1 MISVLPERLTP
12 LLKSALLHGVL
23 VVLLGWGWW
32 HWRAQP
38 APVAPTLAIEATVV
52 TSVPAA
58 PARAVAAPVA
68 APAIEPT
75 IEPTIEPAAVLQRPP
90 PVVADREREH
100 EREQRVSDERAKQQ
114 RAEQQQA
121 AREQAERDKLAAAD
135 KQEQERK
142 AREQLQAQ
150 QAEAQQ
156 HERERLDK
164 QRREAELR
172 ASLASE
178 ERVNAARASGEQAA
192 YVALIRTRIVQAW
205 KRPPGTHAGLNC
217 VVRVMQ
223 VPGGVVTA
231 VSIASCNGDAAVRQS
246 IEDAVYGASPLPTPA
261 NGDLFERNLV
271 FNFRPDD

>member
-1 MISVLPERLTP
+1 MISVVPERLTP
-12 LLKSALLHGVL
+12 LLKSALLHGAL
-23 VVLLGWGWW
+23 VMLLGWSWW
-32 HWRAQP
+32 HWHDRP

-52 TSVPAA
+52 TSA
-58 PARAVAAPVA
+58 PAAAPVA
-68 APAIEPT
+68 T
-75 IEPTIEPAAVLQRPP
+75 PAAEPVRPP
-90 PVVADREREH
+90 PVVADREREREH
-100 EREQRVSDERAKQQ
+100 EREQRVADERERQ
-114 RAEQQQA
+114 RHAEQQQA
-121 AREQAERDKLAAAD
+121 AREAEREAAD
-135 KQEQERK
+135 KQAQERK
-142 AREQLQAQ
+142 AHEQQQAQ

-192 YVALIRTRIVQAW
+192 YVALIRTRVVQAW

-217 VVRVMQ
+217 VVRVTQ

-231 VSIASCNGDAAVRQS
+231 VSIASCNGDGAVRQS

>member
-1 MISVLPERLTP
+1 MISVVPERLTP
-12 LLKSALLHGVL
+12 LLKSALLHGAL
-23 VVLLGWGWW
+23 VMLLGWSWW
-32 HWRAQP
+32 HWRALP

-52 TSVPAA
+52 TSAPAA
-58 PARAVAAPVA
+58 PARAVAAPAATPAAA
-68 APAIEPT
+68 APATAPVVEP
-75 IEPTIEPAAVLQRPP
+75 VRPP
-90 PVVADREREH
+90 PVVEDR
-100 EREQRVSDERAKQQ
+100 EREQRVADERVRQR
-114 RAEQQQA
+114 RAEQLQA
-121 AREQAERDKLAAAD
+121 AREQAARDQLAAAD
-135 KQEQERK
+135 KQAQERK
-142 AREQLQAQ
+142 AREQQQAQ

-156 HERERLDK
+156 HEREQLDK

-192 YVALIRTRIVQAW
+192 YVALIRTRVVQAW
-205 KRPPGTHAGLNC
+205 KRPPGTHARLNC
-217 VVRVMQ
+217 VVRVTQ